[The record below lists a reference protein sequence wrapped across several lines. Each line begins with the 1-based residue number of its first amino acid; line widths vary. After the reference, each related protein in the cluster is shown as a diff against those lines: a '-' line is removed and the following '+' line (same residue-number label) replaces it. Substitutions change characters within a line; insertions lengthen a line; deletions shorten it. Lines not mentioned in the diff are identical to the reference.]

1 MRVTCLAQLCTSS
14 QLGGDIVVIFIQHT
28 DSDKARFK
36 PPGCRLVMAPLGKSR
51 DALCVKSFWRLKQV
65 YRSLASGAEC
75 VEKGPLRPVFREI

>member
-1 MRVTCLAQLCTSS
+1 M
-14 QLGGDIVVIFIQHT
+14 VIFIQHT